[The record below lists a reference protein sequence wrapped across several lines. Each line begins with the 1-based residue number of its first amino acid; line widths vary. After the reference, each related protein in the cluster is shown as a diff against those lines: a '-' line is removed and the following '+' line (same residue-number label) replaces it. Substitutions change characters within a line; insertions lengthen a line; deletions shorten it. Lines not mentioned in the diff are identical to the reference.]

1 MRLQT
6 VFLAAVLAAP
16 QAVAQTTPALPSS
29 PAEWRAAAVRDIEA
43 GYRVTLAEHA
53 GAHDPHNPAFLANLE
68 AARAHA
74 NALAARV
81 ADGAGY
87 TAAVLAFSS
96 RIQDGHAGLY
106 PTFDMDDV
114 KPPQWPGFMA
124 AWRGDLFVHAAEEG
138 SARAGERI
146 VSCDGKDARALMEQ
160 NLFPWFGRI
169 REEGQWWSQVR
180 NLFFDFGN
188 PFVQRPQRCVFEL
201 DGRRTERTLAWRA
214 VPESARTWGRDSMYG
229 DTLPV
234 GLTEPRKNLFWVA
247 MPTFQPSDQERA
259 AYQAIYQQVRSQ
271 RARFLGADAIVV
283 DLRRNQGGSSWWSRD
298 FAAALWGE
306 ARLKERDAASKAK
319 VEIWYR
325 AAPGNIA
332 FFRQMKEDEAAAGRP
347 ESAEWWAK
355 REGCRSPG
363 ARAFHPPGLRHRSRQ
378 LCQRLPRRHR
388 LLQALPEH
396 EAGRGAEFGRLYLHG
411 SAPGSSAGRPGTG
424 HRADQALGQPP
435 ARQRRVLPSGHSG
448 DGGTLEHR
456 RFPRRDRARPGALRL
471 QRRRRLRS
479 PRKRVS
485 AALLITITGS
495 PCHTYR
501 KGAPPWR
508 SVSLAETRKRV
519 PTG

>member
-355 REGCRSPG
+355 REAGML
-363 ARAFHPPGLRHRSRQ
+363 AA
-378 LCQRLPRRHR
+378 
-388 LLQALPEH
+388 QA
-396 EAGRGAEFGRLYLHG
+396 
-411 SAPGSSAGRPGTG
+411 AGRPYFVAKDKDKEDGKAAAAPAPAPFTRPVYVIVPG
-424 HRADQALGQPP
+424 NCASACLDAIDYFKLFPNTKLVGAPSSADSTYMEV
-435 ARQRRVLPSGHSG
+435 RQEVLP
-448 DGGTLEHR
+448 GGL
-456 RFPRRDRARPGALRL
+456 G
-471 QRRRRLRS
+471 
-479 PRKRVS
+479 RV
-485 AALLITITGS
+485 I
-495 PCHTYR
+495 
-501 KGAPPWR
+501 
-508 SVSLAETRKRV
+508 V
-519 PTG
+519 PTKLWVNRPRGNGEFYRPDIPVTAVRWSTAGFLDVIERDLAR